1 MPRKNHDFVKLKP
14 PNVPTSYTPAQL
26 KELYACAKDPLY
38 FMQQYLYVQHPTR
51 GKIQFKA
58 YEFQKELITNYWSHR
73 NVIAMIPRQS
83 GKCLTSI
90 INIIVQNKT
99 TGLQYKLPIGIY
111 YEWVAAKQNGKQPPN
126 IDQYR
131 IN

>member
-38 FMQQYLYVQHPTR
+38 FMQRYLYVQHPTR
-51 GKIQFKA
+51 GKIQFEA
-58 YEFQKELITNYWSHR
+58 YEFQKELITNYWSYR

-83 GKCLTSI
+83 GKCLHSD
-90 INIIVQNKT
+90 INISIYNKKT
-99 TGLQYKLPIGIY
+99 EKQYKIPIGLY
-111 YEWVAAKQNGKQPPN
+111 YEWAAAIRDGKTPPD
-126 IDQYR
+126 ISKYECT
-131 IN
+131 